1 MPRAIWSGAVSFGLV
16 NIPVKLFSAVS
27 QKEVRF
33 HMLHDADGGRIHFKR
48 VCAVD
53 GDEVP
58 FEHIVKGYEI
68 AKNQYVQVTKEEL
81 EAFDP
86 KGSRTVEIR
95 DFVDLADIDPI
106 FYETTYYLVPEKGAA
121 KAYALLL
128 EAMKRSG
135 RVAIAT
141 MVLRTKEYLCCV
153 RPMGDALAVST
164 MNHADELVPQSSLEL
179 PERAHP
185 TERELAM
192 AEQLV
197 DSLSTKFDAK
207 RYPDVYREK
216 VRALVEKKAEG
227 ETIQAPAEEEPA
239 KVVNLADALSAS
251 LAAAKA
257 RGPGKEAAPAAGER
271 RHRQRAA
278 ARTTTTRRRARKKPA

>member
-27 QKEVRF
+27 QKEIRF
-33 HMLHDADGGRIHFKR
+33 HMLHDKDGGRINLKR
-48 VCAVD
+48 VCSVD
-53 GDEVP
+53 GEEVP
-58 FEHIVKGYEI
+58 YEHVVKGFEL

-81 EAFDP
+81 AAFDP
-86 KGSRTVEIR
+86 RRTRTVEIQ
-95 DFVDLADIDPI
+95 DFVKLAEIDPV
-106 FYETTYYLVPEKGAA
+106 FYESTYYLVPEKGAS

-128 EAMKRSG
+128 EAMRRSG

-153 RPMGDALAVST
+153 RPMGDALGVST
-164 MNHADELVPQSSLEL
+164 MNHADEVVPQSSLDL
-179 PERAHP
+179 PEKAKP
-185 TERELAM
+185 TDRELAM

-197 DSLSTKFDAK
+197 ESLATKFDAK
-207 RYPDVYREK
+207 KYPDVYREK
-216 VRALVEKKAEG
+216 VRALVERKAEG
-227 ETIQAPAEEEPA
+227 ETIEAPEADEPA

-257 RGPGKEAAPAAGER
+257 RGPGREAAPASGER
-271 RHRQRAA
+271 RARGRAA
-278 ARTTTTRRRARKKPA
+278 ARTAGPRSRAKKKPA

>member
-33 HMLHDADGGRIHFKR
+33 HMLHDADGGRIQFKR

-53 GDEVP
+53 GEEVP
-58 FEHIVKGYEI
+58 FEHIVKGFEI
-68 AKNQYVQVTKEEL
+68 AKEQYVQVTKEEL

-153 RPMGDALAVST
+153 RPMDDALVVST
-164 MNHADELVPQSSLEL
+164 MNHADEIVAQSSLEL
-179 PERAHP
+179 PEPAHP

-197 DSLSTKFDAK
+197 ESLSTKFDAT

-227 ETIQAPAEEEPA
+227 ETIQAPAEAEPA

-251 LAAAKA
+251 LAAAKQ
-257 RGPGKEAAPAAGER
+257 RGAPEGATPATGER

-278 ARTTTTRRRARKKPA
+278 ARTSTRRRGKKKPA

>member
-16 NIPVKLFSAVS
+16 NIPVKLFSAIS
-27 QKEVRF
+27 QKEIRF
-33 HMLHDADGGRIHFKR
+33 HMLHDADGGRIHLKR
-48 VCAVD
+48 VCSVD
-53 GDEVP
+53 GEEVP
-58 FEHIVKGYEI
+58 FDHVVKGFEI
-68 AKNQYVQVTKEEL
+68 AKDQYVQVTKEEL
-81 EAFDP
+81 ERFDP

-153 RPMGDALAVST
+153 RPMGGALAVST
-164 MNHADELVPQSSLEL
+164 MNHADEIVPQSSLEL
-179 PERAHP
+179 PEPAHP
-185 TERELAM
+185 MERELAM

-197 DSLSTKFDAK
+197 DSLSTKFDAS

-227 ETIQAPAEEEPA
+227 ETIQAPAEEEPT

-251 LAAAKA
+251 LAAAKQRSGAAEPATGA
-257 RGPGKEAAPAAGER
+257 R
-271 RHRQRAA
+271 RQRERAA
-278 ARTTTTRRRARKKPA
+278 ARTTPRRRAKKKPA